1 MTEKK
6 LEIDHSRRGHAILS
20 ASSAYRWLHC
30 TPSIRISEGILERES
45 AFASEGTDAHE
56 HAEKWIRM
64 LLEGKSDEVII
75 KTLFNEGEEE
85 LRDNVKLYVD
95 YVFSQ
100 YNRLKQID
108 NDALLMPEVVVSYD
122 NVAKEGFGTSDC
134 VIVGGNEII
143 IVDLKYGKG
152 VRVDAINNPQ
162 LRLYGIGT
170 LNKFMPLY
178 EGIKT
183 ITMVIV
189 QPRLDHLSEEE
200 MTVEDLYAWGNNVV
214 KPLAEQAYKG
224 TGEFAEGKW
233 CGFCKAKGCCPLQAK
248 KNLSLLED
256 MEGHKDT
263 TKLTNKEI
271 AQILEKGKDLDKWFK
286 SVQNYATDS
295 ALLGEEIPGYKLIE
309 GQSRQIWDDE
319 EEAAKGLKYAGL
331 SDDEIFKKNIITPKQ
346 ALSVLEDRVDEAT
359 LEAVKLLTKKAN
371 INPKL
376 VPNSDYH
383 EALSRQV
390 IDELM
395 GNSDN

>member
-1 MTEKK
+1 MTDKK
-6 LEIDHSRRGHAILS
+6 LEIDHSHRGHAILS

-30 TPSIRISEGILERES
+30 TPSVRISEGILERES

-64 LLEGKSDEVII
+64 RLEGKNDEVII
-75 KTLFNEGEEE
+75 KTLFKEGEEE

-108 NDALLMPEVVVSYD
+108 DDALLMPEVVVSYD

-134 VIVGGNEII
+134 VIVGGDEII

-200 MTVEDLYAWGNNVV
+200 MTVEDLYAWGDNVV

-256 MEGHKDT
+256 MEGHKDP
-263 TKLTNKEI
+263 TKLTNEEI
-271 AQILEKGKDLDKWFK
+271 AKILEKGKELDKWFK

-309 GQSRQIWDDE
+309 GQSRQVWDDE

-376 VPNSDYH
+376 APNSDWH
-383 EALSRQV
+383 EALSKQV

-395 GNSDN
+395 GNNDN